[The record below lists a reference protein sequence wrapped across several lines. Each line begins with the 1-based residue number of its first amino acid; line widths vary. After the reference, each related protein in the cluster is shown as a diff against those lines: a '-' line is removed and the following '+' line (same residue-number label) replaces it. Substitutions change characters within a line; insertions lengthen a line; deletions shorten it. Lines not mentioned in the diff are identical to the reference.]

1 MKFDFDS
8 REGLRQMGIA
18 GALLV
23 GFAVPAALILGLTYG
38 FTKPKILA
46 NQAASLQASLNEI
59 LPRSSYDNN
68 LLDDQVAI
76 PASEQLGTQTV
87 TTGYRARRGDQPLA
101 VILSA
106 IAPDGYSGNIELL
119 IGIKANGELAGIRPI
134 KHKETPGLGDKI
146 EARKT
151 DWVQQ
156 FPGRS
161 LSNTTKKAWA
171 VKKDGGDFDAL
182 TGATITPRA
191 VVSAV
196 QKALLYF
203 AEHRPA
209 LLAPPTAT
217 AAKKTTTEQ
226 QTHQQP

>member
-18 GALLV
+18 GVLLV

-46 NQAASLQASLNEI
+46 NQQASLQASLNDI
-59 LPRSSYDNN
+59 LPPNNYDNR
-68 LLDDQVAI
+68 LLDDQVVI
-76 PASEQLGTQTV
+76 PASAQLGTTSV
-87 TTGYRARRGDQPLA
+87 TTGYRARRGGQPLA
-101 VILSA
+101 VILTA

-134 KHKETPGLGDKI
+134 RHKETPGLGDKI

-151 DWVQQ
+151 DWVAQ

-161 LSNTTKKAWA
+161 LNNTPENRWA

-196 QKALLYF
+196 QKALVYF

-209 LLAPPTAT
+209 LLASVSAETNN
-217 AAKKTTTEQ
+217 KTTAEHTTQ
-226 QTHQQP
+226 QQP